1 MRKEYDF
8 LKLKPASPRYLKRL
22 KESVTMR
29 LDWGVLLYFK
39 QLSEELGIPYQSLI
53 NYVLREYASHK
64 LRPNANWDFLI
75 KKTKQ
80 KRAA

>member
-8 LKLKPASPRYLKRL
+8 LKLKPASPNYLKRL

-29 LDWGVLLYFK
+29 LDLGVIQYFK
-39 QLSEELGIPYQSLI
+39 KLSDDLGIPYQSLI
-53 NYVLREYASHK
+53 NYILREYASHQLK
-64 LRPNANWDFLI
+64 PTANLDLLT